1 MILLGHHLISSVK
14 ISLFIF
20 NDRKGL
26 TILLNSYEVLSTE
39 SEREEELCGGR
50 EWGGAGGRRYGRMQD
65 ADLDARWL
73 LLSQY
78 RTLGMHLLM

>member
-39 SEREEELCGGR
+39 SEREEELCGERGAGR
-50 EWGGAGGRRYGRMQD
+50 EGEGTVACRMQI
-65 ADLDARWL
+65 
-73 LLSQY
+73 
-78 RTLGMHLLM
+78 